1 MLPTQQL
8 SGVEEVALVTSP
20 DPGRGAAQSVL
31 QQEVL
36 CNHSN
41 INVSQVMSSSPTTT
55 PPIVVSIVAG
65 ACAGAISHSKLN
77 PYQDDLMY
85 AHVINSS
92 HTHTHTQKEAFF
104 VVDCEITNIHCV
116 HFDDSLATIQTTEV
130 SYFVVPHSN
139 PLSKLQAVD
148 MSGYTSKSGKI

>member
-1 MLPTQQL
+1 MAHPFIHVVNFEENAIHAGTEGAGVLPTQQL

-92 HTHTHTQKEAFF
+92 HTHTHKKR
-104 VVDCEITNIHCV
+104 
-116 HFDDSLATIQTTEV
+116 
-130 SYFVVPHSN
+130 
-139 PLSKLQAVD
+139 LSSWWTAK
-148 MSGYTSKSGKI
+148 